1 MIQNLLLLQKNE
13 LLINLLA
20 PYTFTLKLMTSG
32 TLELVFIY
40 ATILNIHFL
49 KYQAILHLPNIQIP
63 LLPTIN
69 SLRPAWQTQPGD
81 TQTRKT
87 NPQCPA
93 DGPS

>member
-20 PYTFTLKLMTSG
+20 PYTFTLKWMTSG

-40 ATILNIHFL
+40 STILNIPFL

-63 LLPTIN
+63 VLPTIN
-69 SLRPAWQTQPGD
+69 SVLWQTQPGD

-87 NPQCPA
+87 NLQRPA

>member
-69 SLRPAWQTQPGD
+69 SLRPAVAD
-81 TQTRKT
+81 TARRYTDEKDKPPVPYRR
-87 NPQCPA
+87 A
-93 DGPS
+93 